1 MWAPERNWGRSLRM
15 VVSQWVAEA
24 VGAEK
29 IELYLYD
36 VLAKVLKTQ
45 GRP

>member
-15 VVSQWVAEA
+15 VVSQWVAGA

-29 IELYLYD
+29 IELYD